1 MPAPSLRRIL
11 AASAAAF
18 TTAALLSACAS
29 TDAEGATGP
38 STTATATTV
47 DAESGEFPVAI
58 EHAFGET
65 VVPAEPT
72 RVVVAGY
79 TEQDTVLAL
88 GVVPVGVTE
97 WYGDQP
103 YATWPW
109 ARAELGDAQ
118 PEVLSNTGEGLQ
130 TERIA
135 ALDPDLIIA
144 TNAGLTAET
153 YSTLSDI
160 APTLAQSD
168 ASTAYFEP
176 WDVQAEKIGRAL
188 GKKTEVDDVVN
199 GVNQQFADAAAAH
212 PEFADK
218 TAVFLQ
224 NAFYE
229 GKAIAYQDGLSTDF
243 LTKLGFV
250 IPDDINA
257 YVPADGGGQASIPLE
272 NLSVLES
279 ADVLVWGTENPGDR
293 AQLEKEPVYNALEPV
308 QDGNLVFTDGVT
320 AGAIYFTSVLSLPHV
335 IDKLVPALSAAL
347 GGTAATIGN

>member
-1 MPAPSLRRIL
+1 MAGTSSD
-11 AASAAAF
+11 SA
-18 TTAALLSACAS
+18 
-29 TDAEGATGP
+29 
-38 STTATATTV
+38 V
-47 DAESGEFPVAI
+47 FPVTI

-65 VVPAEPT
+65 VVPEEPT
-72 RVVVAGY
+72 RIVVAGY

-109 ARAELGDAQ
+109 AQAALGDAQ
-118 PEVLSNTGEGLQ
+118 PEVLSATGDGFE
-130 TERIA
+130 EEKIA
-135 ALDPDLIIA
+135 ALEPDLIIA
-144 TNAGLTAET
+144 TNAGLTEDT
-153 YSTLSDI
+153 YDRLSDI

-188 GKKTEVDDVVN
+188 GKKTEVDALID
-199 GVNQQFADAAAAH
+199 GVNQKFADAAAAH

-218 TAVFLQ
+218 KAIFLQ

-250 IPDDINA
+250 VPDDIDA

-272 NLSVLES
+272 NLSVLNA
-279 ADVLVWGTENPGDR
+279 ADVLIWGTEGPGDR
-293 AQLEKEPVYNALEPV
+293 AELEKEAVYNALEPV
-308 QDGNLVFTDGVT
+308 KDGNLVFTDGVT
-320 AGAIYFTSVLSLPHV
+320 AGAIYFTSVLSLPYV
-335 IDKLVPALSAAL
+335 IDKLAPALDEAL
-347 GGTAATIGN
+347 DGTPATITG

>member
-1 MPAPSLRRIL
+1 MHIRSLRTTLSVCAIAL
-11 AASAAAF
+11 
-18 TTAALLSACAS
+18 TTAGLLSACSSDEATPAAAGSAS
-29 TDAEGATGP
+29 DSSA
-38 STTATATTV
+38 
-47 DAESGEFPVAI
+47 FPVTV

-72 RVVVAGY
+72 RIVVAGY

-88 GVVPVGVTE
+88 GVIPVGVTE

-109 ARAELGDAQ
+109 AQAALGDAQ
-118 PEVLSNTGEGLQ
+118 PEVLSNTGDGFE
-130 TERIA
+130 TEKIA
-135 ALDPDLIIA
+135 ALEPDLIIA
-144 TNAGLTAET
+144 TNAGLTEET
-153 YSTLSDI
+153 YDTLSDI

-188 GKKTEVDDVVN
+188 GKKSEVDQLID
-199 GVNQQFADAAAAH
+199 GVNQKFADAAAAH
-212 PEFADK
+212 PEFAGK
-218 TAVFLQ
+218 KAIFLQ

-250 IPDDINA
+250 IPDDIDA
-257 YVPADGGGQASIPLE
+257 FVPADGSAQAGIPLE
-272 NLSVLES
+272 NLSVLNV
-279 ADVLVWGTENPGDR
+279 ADVLIWGTEGPGDR
-293 AQLEKEPVYNALEPV
+293 AQLEKEAVYNALEPV

-320 AGAIYFTSVLSLPHV
+320 AGAIYFTSVLSLPYV
-335 IDKLVPALSAAL
+335 IDKLTPALTEAL
-347 GGTAATIGN
+347 DGTAATITG